1 MNSFLKI
8 NLKFVKFAAALDES
22 AFAETDNTL
31 DQVDEMDAMVK
42 GAASS
47 AQGLTNYLMN
57 QDKGPSR
64 ENVPGQGGGTAQR
77 GQSKAT
83 FKMTS

>member
-8 NLKFVKFAAALDES
+8 NLEFVKFAAALDES

-31 DQVDEMDAMVK
+31 DQVEEMDAMVK

-64 ENVPGQGGGTAQR
+64 ENVPDSQVRGVGQPKGDKVKQPL
-77 GQSKAT
+77 K
-83 FKMTS
+83 